1 MILLSLGE
9 VVGDVSAVLSLLD
22 ASLLDIL
29 RGAESASSEKGT
41 RLELHVLL
49 QNVLHLTEP
58 GHVPF
63 GLEQLVD
70 TGVPHVDL
78 DFVRLGHLASEHCLY
93 DDLMASSLVLGP
105 LCESVL
111 RP

>member
-29 RGAESASSEKGT
+29 GGAESTSSEKGT

-70 TGVPHVDL
+70 TCVPHVDL

-105 LCESVL
+105 L
-111 RP
+111 